1 MKRLFSYMRR
11 HWLKYTFG
19 ILATFLTATFA
30 NFIPMLIRNA
40 VDAAQGSHRAALAH
54 NVELIAMCAIIM
66 GCTRW
71 LSRVVVFNTG
81 AAPKYL
87 EALPADLPSI
97 DKDRVDWELIAR

>member
-40 VDAAQGSHRAALAH
+40 RRCGSR
-54 NVELIAMCAIIM
+54 
-66 GCTRW
+66 
-71 LSRVVVFNTG
+71 
-81 AAPKYL
+81 
-87 EALPADLPSI
+87 
-97 DKDRVDWELIAR
+97 